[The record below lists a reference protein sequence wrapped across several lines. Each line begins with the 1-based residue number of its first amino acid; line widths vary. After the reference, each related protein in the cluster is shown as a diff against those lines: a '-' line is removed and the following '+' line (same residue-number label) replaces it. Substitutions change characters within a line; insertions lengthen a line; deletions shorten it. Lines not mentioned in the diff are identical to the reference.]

1 MPDSNRERRVYQ
13 SGFLPLGQGKMY
25 TFWDFWV
32 FKVYK
37 LANYQIHVLNLK
49 KILAKLICYSRDIL
63 NKNKIEKNMM
73 KLIACDTETFIFDHE
88 HSSTSQWQTNE
99 IIMKLGKDW
108 ERSNKCRSH
117 LVFSSKKLETF
128 ILWRL
133 IEQRNESKSKDQH
146 NQNE

>member
-63 NKNKIEKNMM
+63 NKNKNKIEKNMM

-88 HSSTSQWQTNE
+88 HSSTSQRQTN
-99 IIMKLGKDW
+99 
-108 ERSNKCRSH
+108 
-117 LVFSSKKLETF
+117 
-128 ILWRL
+128 
-133 IEQRNESKSKDQH
+133 
-146 NQNE
+146 